1 MNQGFV
7 GKTVVIVEDSMIIQ
21 NDLAQAYESLGMKV
35 LSICGDGRTAIDQYQ
50 QYSPDL
56 ISLDIIIP
64 DMHGIECYRT
74 LKKAHAN
81 LKCLLFLLSRQI
93 ARSSRSA
100 KMRYPGIFFLV
111 SLSMS
116 RIWRIAYTRSSAV
129 MTMPTWSQHKSS
141 L

>member
-100 KMRYPGIFFLV
+100 KMRYPGIFFGKPVNVEDLENRLYKIFRGDDDANV
-111 SLSMS
+111 E
-116 RIWRIAYTRSSAV
+116 SA
-129 MTMPTWSQHKSS
+129 
-141 L
+141 

>member
-100 KMRYPGIFFLV
+100 KMRYPGIFFFGKPVNVEDLENRLYKIFRGDDDANV
-111 SLSMS
+111 E
-116 RIWRIAYTRSSAV
+116 SA
-129 MTMPTWSQHKSS
+129 
-141 L
+141 